1 MENNMINNYTH
12 TTTEHATIIARTALR
27 TCAAKAG
34 RAEKIDNMRAAL
46 GGRDAAAMRMYGRAM
61 DDTDAYDALRVQP
74 LTDAADLVQ
83 VAALAIIECAAP
95 CIAAAIAADAA
106 YILPDAVRKAAYKA
120 VHKAIYTAAVR
131 PALRDTYIED
141 MAHTDDGMEVSDPE
155 YIKVTRYYDIHDWAD
170 YAVTMDMLEQIR
182 PLLRERAALILDYR
196 MQGLSVTAIADK
208 LGVSQQA
215 VSAQLKRI
223 QDKAIT
229 LWPDE
234 IRAFKL

>member
-1 MENNMINNYTH
+1 MNNNYTH

-46 GGRDAAAMRMYGRAM
+46 AGRDAAAMRMYGRAM
-61 DDTDAYDALRVQP
+61 DDTGAYDALRVQP

-95 CIAAAIAADAA
+95 CIATAIAGDEP

-120 VHKAIYTAAVR
+120 VHKAIYAAAVR

-141 MAHTDDGMEVSDPE
+141 MAHTDDSMEVSDPE
-155 YIKVTRYYDIHDWAD
+155 YIKVTRYYDVHDWAD

-182 PLLRERAALILDYR
+182 PLLRERAALILNYR
-196 MQGLSVTAIADK
+196 MQGISVTAIAAK
-208 LGVSQQA
+208 MGVTQQA

-234 IRAFKL
+234 TRAFKL

>member
-1 MENNMINNYTH
+1 
-12 TTTEHATIIARTALR
+12 
-27 TCAAKAG
+27 
-34 RAEKIDNMRAAL
+34 MRAAL
-46 GGRDAAAMRMYGRAM
+46 AGRDAAAMRMYGRAM
-61 DDTDAYDALRVQP
+61 DDVDAYDALRVQP

-83 VAALAIIECAAP
+83 VAALAIIETCAP

-120 VHKAIYTAAVR
+120 VHKAIYAAAVR

-141 MAHTDDGMEVSDPE
+141 MAHTDDGAEIVDPD
-155 YIKVTRYYDIHDWAD
+155 YIRVTRYYDIHDWAD

-196 MQGLSVTAIADK
+196 MQGLSITAIADK

-215 VSAQLKRI
+215 VSAQLKRM

-234 IRAFKL
+234 TRAFKL

>member
-1 MENNMINNYTH
+1 MTH

-61 DDTDAYDALRVQP
+61 DDVDAYDALRVQP

-83 VAALAIIECAAP
+83 VAALAVIETCAP

-120 VHKAIYTAAVR
+120 VHKAIYAAAVR

-141 MAHTDDGMEVSDPE
+141 MAHTDDGMEVSDPK
-155 YIKVTRYYDIHDWAD
+155 YIKVTRYYDVHDWAD
-170 YAVTMDMLEQIR
+170 YAVTMGMLEQIR

-196 MQGLSVTAIADK
+196 MQGLSVTAIAER

-215 VSAQLKRI
+215 ISAQLKRI
-223 QDKAIT
+223 QDKAIM

-234 IRAFKL
+234 TRAFKL

>member
-1 MENNMINNYTH
+1 MKYTNHTH

-34 RAEKIDNMRAAL
+34 RSEKIDAMRAAL
-46 GGRDAAAMRMYGRAM
+46 AGRDAATIRTYER
-61 DDTDAYDALRVQP
+61 AYDDVAAYDEGYIQP

-95 CIAAAIAADAA
+95 CIAAAIAADKP
-106 YILPDAVRKAAYKA
+106 YILPDTVRKAAYKA
-120 VHKAIYTAAVR
+120 VHKAIYAAAVR

-155 YIKVTRYYDIHDWAD
+155 YIKVTRYYDVHDWAD

-182 PLLRERAALILDYR
+182 PLLRERAALILNYR
-196 MQGLSVTAIADK
+196 MQGISVTAIAAK
-208 LGVSQQA
+208 MGVTQQA

-234 IRAFKL
+234 TRAFKL

>member
-1 MENNMINNYTH
+1 MKHTNHTH
-12 TTTEHATIIARTALR
+12 TTTEHATIIAKTALR
-27 TCAAKAG
+27 TCAMKAG
-34 RAEKIDNMRAAL
+34 RSEKIDDMRAAL
-46 GGRDAAAMRMYGRAM
+46 AGRDAATIRTYER
-61 DDTDAYDALRVQP
+61 AYDDVAAYDTGYVQP

-95 CIAAAIAADAA
+95 CIATAIAADKP

-120 VHKAIYTAAVR
+120 VHKAIYAAAVR

-155 YIKVTRYYDIHDWAD
+155 YIKVTRYYDVHNWTD

-182 PLLRERAALILDYR
+182 PLLRERAALILNYR
-196 MQGLSVTAIADK
+196 MQGLSVTAIAAK
-208 LGVSQQA
+208 MGVTQQA

-234 IRAFKL
+234 TRAFKL

>member
-1 MENNMINNYTH
+1 MKHTNHTH

-27 TCAAKAG
+27 TCAMKAG
-34 RAEKIDNMRAAL
+34 RSEKIDNMRAAL
-46 GGRDAAAMRMYGRAM
+46 SGRDAATMRMYGRAI
-61 DDTDAYDALRVQP
+61 DDTDEYDALRVQP

-83 VAALAIIECAAP
+83 TAALAIIEADAP
-95 CIAAAIAADAA
+95 CIAAAIAADEP

-120 VHKAIYTAAVR
+120 VHKAIYAAAVR

-155 YIKVTRYYDIHDWAD
+155 YIKVTRYYDLHNWAD

-182 PLLRERAALILDYR
+182 PLLRERAALILNYR
-196 MQGLSVTAIADK
+196 MQGISVTAIAAK
-208 LGVSQQA
+208 MGVTQQA

-234 IRAFKL
+234 TRAFKL